1 MMVRHSTD
9 LGRALV
15 VVRPVHGGRE
25 VLVVVGQLAAR
36 QVRQLGRM
44 LLHEHE
50 RRQLAEVLAK
60 R

>member
-1 MMVRHSTD
+1 MMVRHSAI

-15 VVRPVHGGRE
+15 VVRPVHGGE
-25 VLVVVGQLAAR
+25 VLVVVGLVTAR
-36 QVRQLGRM
+36 QARQLGRM

-50 RRQLAEVLAK
+50 RQQLAETLAK